1 MWGWTVEAPSHK
13 YSWKQSFYDD
23 RLQDFWVH
31 QGNPVKEISDACK
44 APRVQGVGW
53 WSPGWRVDLLAGL
66 TRLLLGTC
74 RAAVWV
80 KAVCPELSLRRQ
92 GAHALS
98 VNCIVGAEISQPPS
112 VGAWACLRWLHR
124 RLWSMWRKSW
134 FFMQA
139 PASGWQSSVTH
150 EVLIVQACLSCR
162 LKAETVHPWTLLTEP
177 SRKGSAC

>member
-1 MWGWTVEAPSHK
+1 MEAPSHK

-66 TRLLLGTC
+66 TRLLPGTC

-80 KAVCPELSLRRQ
+80 KAVCPELALRRK
-92 GAHALS
+92 GAHALF
-98 VNCIVGAEISQPPS
+98 CRLHVGAEMSQPPS
-112 VGAWACLRWLHR
+112 VMPGHVCGGSTVACEACGGKVGSSCKLWHPDSTHQWLTR
-124 RLWSMWRKSW
+124 FKYFKILNL
-134 FFMQA
+134 
-139 PASGWQSSVTH
+139 P
-150 EVLIVQACLSCR
+150 
-162 LKAETVHPWTLLTEP
+162 LL
-177 SRKGSAC
+177 